1 MLLHAT
7 RRLRLALRRGTRAL
21 NMNRIVDKAYETQSL
36 RAVADAPISALQGLA
51 DWTDDA
57 GAAALKV
64 ESVGELGASKY
75 CEWARAL
82 VELAAY
88 EDAGARRGA
97 ANVNFALDA
106 AHESKSLADVLELPP
121 SALQGLAAHA
131 DEPLARMGVKTI
143 RDLGTWKFAAAAK
156 AISVL
161 ADAEADDAATHK

>member
-1 MLLHAT
+1 M
-7 RRLRLALRRGTRAL
+7 
-21 NMNRIVDKAYETQSL
+21 
-36 RAVADAPISALQGLA
+36 
-51 DWTDDA
+51 
-57 GAAALKV
+57 
-64 ESVGELGASKY
+64 
-75 CEWARAL
+75 
-82 VELAAY
+82 
-88 EDAGARRGA
+88 
-97 ANVNFALDA
+97 NFALDA